1 MRICMLARSI
11 PAHAKGG
18 LEDHTMMI
26 CQGLVQK
33 GHEVTMITT
42 QHPQGKEY
50 EVVDGIEIYY
60 TKGTIPG
67 KYSWSWC
74 RRSVEEFIRLHTLKR
89 FDVVHGQSGGG
100 IPFLL
105 KGLNRKYN
113 IPTVISL
120 HGTTLDEI
128 KSAWGVLLSSYK
140 DIRNAFLSLRRIS
153 YHIYSY
159 SFVSRRAL
167 MRADAIIA
175 TSNEQIKRIKIL
187 YQTKDSD
194 LFVVYNGIDTRLF
207 APASSTEL
215 MEKYKIT
222 QADKVILGVARLT
235 KEKGIQNIIMAMP
248 AILNS
253 IPEAKLIIVGDGDYR
268 KDLEILIDRL
278 GLRKNIIIAG
288 LVPYEEL
295 PLFYNLADVF
305 VNATI
310 RVNGYDLTILQAMAC
325 AKPVIISNLGSVP
338 TVITHNEDGI
348 LIPPGDVR
356 ILTQEIIRVLKDK
369 KLAENIGKKAREK
382 IVSRFSLES
391 MAEGTIKV
399 YEVLLKKGR
408 GK

>member
-11 PAHAKGG
+11 PTHAKGG

-26 CQGLVQK
+26 CKGLVQK
-33 GHEVTMITT
+33 GHEVTIITT

-50 EVVDGIEIYY
+50 EVIDGIEIYY

-74 RRSVEEFIRLHTLKR
+74 RRSVQEFIRLHTLKR

-100 IPFLL
+100 IPFLR

-120 HGTTLDEI
+120 HGTTLDEL
-128 KSAWGVLLSSYK
+128 KSAWNVLLSSYK
-140 DIRNAFLSLRRIS
+140 DIRNAFRAMSKIL

-159 SFVSRRAL
+159 FVISRRAFT
-167 MRADAIIA
+167 RADAIIA

-194 LFVVYNGIDTRLF
+194 IFLVYNGVDTHLF
-207 APASSTEL
+207 APKISSRL
-215 MEKYKIT
+215 MDKYPVNQRDKI
-222 QADKVILGVARLT
+222 ILGVARLT
-235 KEKGIQNIIMAMP
+235 KEKGIQNIVMAMSV
-248 AILNS
+248 ILKS
-253 IPEAKLIIVGDGDYR
+253 IPEAKLIIVGDGNYR
-268 KDLEILIDRL
+268 REIETLIDKS
-278 GLRKNIIIAG
+278 GLREHIITTG

-310 RVNGYDLTILQAMAC
+310 RVNGYDLTIIQAMAC
-325 AKPVIISNLGSVP
+325 EKPVIVSNLGSVP

-348 LIPPGDVR
+348 LVSPGDVR
-356 ILTQEIIRVLKDK
+356 ILTQEVIKVLQDK
-369 KLAENIGKKAREK
+369 ELAEKIGRKAREK

-399 YEVLLKKGR
+399 YNSLTSR
-408 GK
+408 

>member
-11 PAHAKGG
+11 PVHAKGG

-33 GHEVTMITT
+33 GHEVILITT

-50 EVVDGIEIYY
+50 EVSDGVEIYY

-74 RRSVEEFIRLHTLKR
+74 RRSVQEFIRLHTLKK

-120 HGTTLDEI
+120 HGTTIDEI
-128 KSAWGVLLSSYK
+128 KSACDVLFSSYK
-140 DIRNAFLSLRRIS
+140 DIRNVFLSMRRIL
-153 YHIYSY
+153 YHLYNY

-175 TSNEQIKRIKIL
+175 TSNEQVKRIKIL

-194 LFVVYNGIDTRLF
+194 LYVVYNGIDTDLF
-207 APASSTEL
+207 APKSSTEL
-215 MEKYKIT
+215 KEKYKIN
-222 QADKVILGVARLT
+222 QENKIILGVARLT
-235 KEKGIQNIIMAMP
+235 KEKGIQNIILSMP
-248 AILNS
+248 AILKS
-253 IPEAKLIIVGDGDYR
+253 IHEAKLIIVGNGNYR
-268 KDLEILIDRL
+268 KDLELLIDKL
-278 GLRKNIIIAG
+278 GLKEHIFITG

-325 AKPVIISNLGSVP
+325 EKPVIVSNLGSVP

-348 LIPPGDVR
+348 LVSPGDVR
-356 ILTQEIIRVLKDK
+356 ILTQEVIRILKDK
-369 KLAENIGKKAREK
+369 ELAANIGKKARKK

-391 MAEGTIKV
+391 MTEELI
-399 YEVLLKKGR
+399 
-408 GK
+408 